1 MTYHMLHSI
10 MNIVVNI
17 ICRGRGECIVMAQP
31 KYITSIDKIT
41 QLSEAERQRLKKVTE
56 KFAFRINE
64 YYLNLINWN
73 DPKDPIRKLV
83 IPNEA
88 ELEDYGRWDASD
100 EDTNYVVPGCQHKYK
115 TTALLIVSEVCGAY
129 CRYCFR
135 KRLFRQDVREAM
147 SDVEPGLQYIR
158 EHPEINNVLL
168 TGGDPL
174 ILATSKLRMILERL
188 RAIDHVKIIRIGSK
202 LPVFNPMRIYEDEEL
217 LQTIR
222 EHSTPEKRIYIMAH
236 VNHPRELT
244 PQAYRAFQ
252 ALHDAGAIVVNQTP
266 ILKGINDDVDV
277 LAELLDKL
285 SWAGVT
291 PYYFFINRPVRGNRD
306 FVLPLETVYRLVEGA
321 KAKTSGLGKRVRLV
335 MSHTSGKIE
344 ILAIENGKAYLKYH
358 QSREGHYGRFMVL
371 DCPPDAAW
379 FDDLPGSEQYWSK
392 PVKKRADIVSVNT
405 LSDIPQR

>member
-1 MTYHMLHSI
+1 
-10 MNIVVNI
+10 VN
-17 ICRGRGECIVMAQP
+17 GIVMAQP
-31 KYITSIDKIT
+31 RYITSIDKIT
-41 QLSEAERQRLKKVTE
+41 QLPEAEREKLKPITE
-56 KFAFRINE
+56 KFVFRVNE
-64 YYLNLINWN
+64 YYLNLINWD
-73 DPKDPIRKLV
+73 DPNDPIRKLV

-88 ELEDYGRWDASD
+88 ELDDYGRWDASD
-100 EDTNYVVPGCQHKYK
+100 EDTNYVVPGCQHKYQ

-135 KRLFRQDVREAM
+135 KRLFRQDVKEAM
-147 SDVEPGLQYIR
+147 SDVEPGLKYIS

-174 ILATSKLRMILERL
+174 ILATAKIRMILERL
-188 RAIDHVKIIRIGSK
+188 RAIDHVQIIRIGSK

-217 LQTIR
+217 LQAIR

-236 VNHPRELT
+236 VNHPREIT
-244 PQAYRAFQ
+244 PEARKAFQ

-266 ILKGINDDVDV
+266 VLKGINDDPDV
-277 LAELLDKL
+277 LARLLDEL

-291 PYYFFINRPVRGNRD
+291 PYYFFVNRPVRGNRD
-306 FVLPLETVYRLVEGA
+306 FVLTLEEVYRIVEEA

-358 QSREGHYGRFMVL
+358 QSRDGEYGKFMVL
-371 DCPPDAAW
+371 DCPKDAAW
-379 FDDLPGSEQYWSK
+379 FDDLPGNEKYWKK
-392 PVKKRADIVSVNT
+392 PEKKRGDIVSVNQ
-405 LSDIPQR
+405 LSDIPQKRTASKDKVTV